1 MLGKP
6 CLLFL
11 RIHNQEVV
19 TSGLPK
25 LAALCIAPLLCA
37 EAQAGSYVK
46 GLPVILLVRAQPQA
60 TRHVCPVQNDQH
72 NMKRP
77 HSTLLLPQLP
87 PCHPPRP
94 ICY

>member
-11 RIHNQEVV
+11 RVHNQEVV
-19 TSGLPK
+19 TSGPSK

-72 NMKRP
+72 NMLGDKERTP
-77 HSTLLLPQLP
+77 FHSASAPAPTLSSS
-87 PCHPPRP
+87 
-94 ICY
+94 